1 MTVDPTNVPFQRALA
16 GQSDDTSGNVSD
28 TLDSTLKMEN
38 MLLEEF
44 NYASVTAYQ
53 AMEDRART
61 ANFYYVLLGV
71 LASGLVA
78 IYQLSGGHPL
88 PLALIAIL
96 LFIGSTISVT
106 FFVLLIRL
114 RQAYRES
121 ITCMNVIK
129 EFYIEHFKQQ
139 MPKVEYAFH
148 WRLKTIPQNERIG
161 SVTFM
166 MGYQIAFIGSICLG
180 GTVFVIT
187 QPLLANVGAS
197 ILAVLIFL
205 LALLLYILYYRRSL
219 NNKNDRV
226 ILQQEAAKIGVTL

>member
-1 MTVDPTNVPFQRALA
+1 MPLDPTNAPFQRTPA
-16 GQSDDTSGNVSD
+16 GQDNDSAGNANN
-28 TLDSTLKMEN
+28 TLNSTLKMEN

-88 PLALIAIL
+88 PLVLIAIL

-106 FFVLLIRL
+106 FFVLIIRL

-121 ITCMNVIK
+121 VTCMNVIK
-129 EFYIEHFKQQ
+129 EFYIEQFKQH
-139 MPKVEYAFH
+139 MPQVEDAFH

-166 MGYQIAFIGSICLG
+166 MGYQIAFIGSMCLG
-180 GTVFVIT
+180 GTVFVMT
-187 QPLLANVGAS
+187 QPLLANLGAA

-219 NNKNDRV
+219 NNTNDRAA
-226 ILQQEAAKIGVTL
+226 LPSEAAK